1 MFINLETNKVN
12 IFCYVYKSIANNT
25 PKNQT
30 WGTSLKPIN
39 VLMAIGATPKNVT
52 LTTTLHKPA
61 GEENPYV
68 RFGYGALTICNYTR
82 GQVSVSMNND
92 PINMIHTNQKS
103 TKEDSKRTLKEILEA
118 PNINTL
124 LINDQRN
131 KKTLYRFNCS
141 SKS

>member
-1 MFINLETNKVN
+1 
-12 IFCYVYKSIANNT
+12 
-25 PKNQT
+25 
-30 WGTSLKPIN
+30 
-39 VLMAIGATPKNVT
+39 MATGATPKDVT

-103 TKEDSKRTLKEILEA
+103 TKEDSKKDLEG
-118 PNINTL
+118 
-124 LINDQRN
+124 DFR
-131 KKTLYRFNCS
+131 S
-141 SKS
+141 SKYQYFINK